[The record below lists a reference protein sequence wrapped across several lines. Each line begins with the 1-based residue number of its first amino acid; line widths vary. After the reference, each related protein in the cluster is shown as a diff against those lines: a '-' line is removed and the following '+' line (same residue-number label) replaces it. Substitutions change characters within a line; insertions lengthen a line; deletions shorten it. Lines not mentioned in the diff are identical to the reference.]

1 MYHRRMD
8 THVAILQIGLAA
20 CLIAG
25 GSGCNRGSGGE
36 EQVAPAGAAA
46 NPGGGTAAGTAA
58 GNVAGSYT
66 ITSAANPGGGGGYQ
80 GSVAITPTGDIYKV
94 AWTIPN
100 SPPYSGVAIL
110 EGSTLGVG
118 WGMGA
123 QYGVVVYTING
134 GKLSGKWATAGSGS
148 TAGTEVIEGPEGL
161 SGTYKV
167 VSAKA
172 PAGGTYTGSVT
183 ITPTGAT
190 HSVQWNLSNGSFS
203 GVGIRQGN
211 LLIVGWGE
219 AGKGAGAVSYQVS
232 GSTLTGVWA
241 SPGGTQLGS
250 ETISRR

>member
-1 MYHRRMD
+1 MRDSFWR
-8 THVAILQIGLAA
+8 IGLAA
-20 CLIAG
+20 CLVAG
-25 GSGCNRGSGGE
+25 GVGCNLGSKGE
-36 EQVAPAGAAA
+36 DATGPEG
-46 NPGGGTAAGTAA
+46 PGKATADLAGTY
-58 GNVAGSYT
+58 S

-80 GSVAITPTGDIYKV
+80 GSVSITPAGDIYKI

-100 SPPYSGVAIL
+100 SPSYSGVAIL

-123 QYGVVVYTING
+123 QYGVVVYKING
-134 GKLSGKWATAGSGS
+134 GKLTGRWATASSGA

-161 SGTYKV
+161 SGTYNV
-167 VSAKA
+167 VSAKS
-172 PAGGTYTGSVT
+172 PSGSSYTGTVT
-183 ITPTGAT
+183 LTPTGGT

-203 GVGIRQGN
+203 GVGIRQGD

-241 SPGGTQLGS
+241 VPGGSQLGS
-250 ETISRR
+250 ETIARK

>member
-1 MYHRRMD
+1 MA
-8 THVAILQIGLAA
+8 TKTKIAILQMGLAA

-25 GSGCNRGSGGE
+25 GVGCNKGE
-36 EQVAPAGAAA
+36 EQVSPAGAVE
-46 NPGGGTAAGTAA
+46 PSRGGGTATGAA

-80 GSVAITPTGDIYKV
+80 GSVSITPAGDIYKI

-110 EGSTLGVG
+110 EGATLGVG

-123 QYGVVVYTING
+123 QYGVAVYTING
-134 GKLSGKWATAGSGS
+134 GKLTGRWATASSGT

-172 PAGGTYTGSVT
+172 PAGGSYTGTVT

-219 AGKGAGAVSYQVS
+219 SGKGAGAVSYQVS
-232 GSTLTGVWA
+232 GTSLTGVWA
-241 SPGGTQLGS
+241 TPGGTQLGS
-250 ETISRR
+250 ETITRR